1 MKKEERNALAEDSFA
16 LEIAEEVLRE
26 KSRSERDERDW

>member
-1 MKKEERNALAEDSFA
+1 VKIDERKAFAEDSFA
-16 LEIAEEVLRE
+16 LAIAEEVLME